1 MRLLLIIVGLMAMA
15 LTAPAPAQLQGTP
28 SLPTMPTIPTGQLND
43 SLRDSIQQTDRSL
56 QRARRDTL
64 TRLLRANPRLLERG
78 PDRSVILRSQI
89 TAIAP
94 SSESLTQIL
103 GSGFSVLSQR
113 ELPGLGV
120 NTLVLNAPPGVS
132 TRRALDLVRRID
144 PGGVY
149 DFNHLYSRSGQD
161 TGSAA
166 ATTVTGPVS
175 QAGAY
180 RIGLIDTGVDTQ
192 HPDLAASQILT
203 RAFEGPVYAPAAHG
217 TGIASLLVGQPER
230 LGAVLPGATLLSADV
245 YGGDPTG
252 GSVAALLAAL
262 GWMAEEDVAVI
273 NISLVGPDNRVL
285 ARIVEMMIARGHTLV
300 AAVGND
306 GPAADPLYPA
316 AYPGVV
322 GVTGV
327 SARGRALPEACRGD
341 HVDIAAPGM
350 RLHAAQPGGGESAV
364 RGTSF
369 AAPYVS
375 GLLAAQLQRPDRE
388 AAASVI
394 AALLASAEDQGARGR
409 DRIYG
414 AGVVGLAQISAAET
428 ASR

>member
-1 MRLLLIIVGLMAMA
+1 MRLVLIIAGLMVMA
-15 LTAPAPAQLQGTP
+15 LTAPAPAQLQGAP
-28 SLPTMPTIPTGQLND
+28 NLPTMPTIPTGQLND
-43 SLRDSIQQTDRSL
+43 RLRDSIQQTDRSL

-64 TRLLRANPRLLERG
+64 DRLLRANPRLLERG

-94 SSESLTQIL
+94 SGESLTQIL
-103 GSGFSVLSQR
+103 GAGFSVLRRR

-120 NTLVLNAPPGVS
+120 NTLVLNAPPGIS

-144 PGGVY
+144 PDGVY
-149 DFNHLYSRSGQD
+149 DFNHLYSRSGGD
-161 TGSAA
+161 ADASAA
-166 ATTVTGPVS
+166 SAAFPARD
-175 QAGAY
+175 AGAY
-180 RIGLIDTGVDTQ
+180 RVGLIDTGVDTQ
-192 HPDLAASQILT
+192 HPDLAAGRILT

-217 TGIASLLVGQPER
+217 TGIASLLVGQSGR
-230 LGAVLPGATLLSADV
+230 LGAALPGATLLSADV

-262 GWMAEEDVAVI
+262 GWMAEEDIAVV

-285 ARIVEMMIARGHTLV
+285 ARIVEMMIVRGHILV

-306 GPAADPLYPA
+306 GPAAAPLYPA

-327 SARGRALPEACRGD
+327 SARGRVLPEACRGD

-369 AAPYVS
+369 AAPYVT
-375 GLLAAQLQRPDRE
+375 GVLAAQIEHPDPT

-394 AALLASAEDQGARGR
+394 AALLASAEDRGASGR

-414 AGVVGLAQISAAET
+414 AGVIGLAQISAAET